1 MSKERVLKN
10 ITVELHEA
18 LPRHPW
24 EKETAG
30 ERIRIEGI
38 ALELSAGLIFML
50 PISYIK

>member
-1 MSKERVLKN
+1 MRRF
-10 ITVELHEA
+10 
-18 LPRHPW
+18 PWHPW

-30 ERIRIEGI
+30 ERIGIEGI